1 MMMKTPQ
8 VRFPQVEE
16 GVARTMQL
24 YLQLAPTYLSP
35 PCSIHH
41 LVVAVALKVSRI
53 TPVGTEDSP
62 FDLLTCTIAVSLLLQ
77 CCRIRYCD
85 VLAACIMHVMMCED
99 VEGHAWIPFWK
110 KYQIKVRIKKDCFST
125 SICCLSGK
133 YAGMLLWSITNQ
145 SPTYLLLYSPRWG
158 VLLGGLHYNIQKCRE
173 PPSTY
178 HMHSYLSLDK

>member
-1 MMMKTPQ
+1 MLEHKDEPEFLSFHYIRMQGTVMVMVMMMMMMMKTPQ

-77 CCRIRYCD
+77 CCRILRYCD
-85 VLAACIMHVMMCED
+85 VLAA
-99 VEGHAWIPFWK
+99 W
-110 KYQIKVRIKKDCFST
+110 
-125 SICCLSGK
+125 
-133 YAGMLLWSITNQ
+133 
-145 SPTYLLLYSPRWG
+145 
-158 VLLGGLHYNIQKCRE
+158 
-173 PPSTY
+173 
-178 HMHSYLSLDK
+178 